1 MKLKITFYPNE
12 LSQFKAIGWFLLSL
26 FLSIVLIKRFE
37 NIVNKPLIFLL
48 FFALII
54 IFLYMGWGKFKYST
68 ITIKKNYFTIGDL
81 SLFKQKYFWKDIVS
95 IVEIHQELSH
105 QGVMLDSESYYVV
118 LKIIQK
124 KLELTSDESESKN
137 LLIKVDTV
145 SFEDDELEKNANEKL
160 DLLMGLLSFLRKEL
174 GYIDIYSPEI
184 YCLEVRGFTEKLS
197 QLGVTCKFSR

>member
-1 MKLKITFYPNE
+1 
-12 LSQFKAIGWFLLSL
+12 
-26 FLSIVLIKRFE
+26 
-37 NIVNKPLIFLL
+37 
-48 FFALII
+48 
-54 IFLYMGWGKFKYST
+54 MGWGKFKYST

-174 GYIDIYSPEI
+174 SYIDIYSPEI
-184 YCLEVRGFTEKLS
+184 YCLEVRCFTEKLS